1 MSEAVGA
8 DIRAAAAVPST
19 RRLPIIDLGGVRARD
34 PASMKRAAS
43 EIYDA
48 CIDFGFFYVTN
59 HGVPDVVIADA
70 LAAAYEFFAKPVEEK
85 RKVAINANHRGFS
98 EMGGALMYGAK
109 KPDRKEF
116 YTIGLE
122 LPEDDP
128 AVLAGEKLRGPNN
141 WPAGMPKFRTDYYRF
156 YEEIGK
162 CGADLL
168 SAMALSLGLDPDF
181 FAPSYRKRLQRTQM
195 IHYPPQP
202 AELGAE
208 QFGVAPHTDYG
219 CVTLLWQDDKGG
231 LQVRDRAT
239 QQWIEATPIP
249 GTLVIN
255 VGDLLGRWSNDRFA
269 STPHRVIN
277 RSGAER
283 YSIAT
288 FYDPDYGAVVDP
300 RHLGASEADC
310 RYAPVLAGD
319 HILKRIADSFG
330 YRKQFDAAKAG

>member
-8 DIRAAAAVPST
+8 DERAPVAVAET

-34 PASMKRAAS
+34 PVAMRRVAV
-43 EIYDA
+43 EIHAA
-48 CIDFGFFYVTN
+48 CIDFGFFYATN
-59 HGVPDVVIADA
+59 HGVPDDAIAGA
-70 LAAAYEFFAKPVEEK
+70 IAAAYDFFAKPVEVK
-85 RKVAINANHRGFS
+85 RAVAINANHRGFS

-109 KPDRKEF
+109 RPDRKEF

-122 LPEDDP
+122 LPDDDP
-128 AVLAGEKLRGPNN
+128 DVMAGQRLRGANN
-141 WPAGMPKFRTDYYRF
+141 WPADMPEFRRAFYNF

-168 SAMALSLGLDPDF
+168 SSVALSLDLDVDF
-181 FAPSYRKRLQRTQM
+181 FAPHYRKRLQRTQM

-202 AELGAE
+202 ADLGAD

-219 CVTLLWQDDKGG
+219 CITLLWQDDKGG
-231 LQVRDRAT
+231 LQVRDRST
-239 QQWIEATPIP
+239 KQWIEAAPIP

-300 RHLGASEADC
+300 RHLGAAASEC
-310 RYAPVLAGD
+310 RYEPVLAGD
-319 HILKRIADSFG
+319 HILQRIADSFG
-330 YRKQFDAAKAG
+330 YRKQFDAQTAE